1 MDAKYFAK
9 YFFSNFK
16 AVRTDGIDLRFEIGL
31 LRSGILQIIH
41 YIVTTDR
48 RIGMIITDIKVRK
61 LFEEGPMKA
70 IVSVTFDGQ
79 LALHDIKVISVRERN
94 FIVMPSRK
102 NPDGTYRDIV
112 HPINAEFRAAVE
124 EAVIDA
130 YHVQLVAAE
139 HDSESIADNSTVIM

>member
-1 MDAKYFAK
+1 
-9 YFFSNFK
+9 
-16 AVRTDGIDLRFEIGL
+16 
-31 LRSGILQIIH
+31 
-41 YIVTTDR
+41 
-48 RIGMIITDIKVRK
+48 MIITDIKVRK

-112 HPINAEFRAAVE
+112 HPINAEFRAELE
-124 EAVIDA
+124 EAVLAA
-130 YHVQLVAAE
+130 YDEEVARAAAE
-139 HDSESIADNSTVIM
+139 AAVEIELEEEYSEQM